1 MHGACTCT
9 VGEVSETVAPIPA
22 DLRSADV
29 DRVLEQLVLYG
40 RRVKHFGATVAHAC
54 GLQPTQVYLL
64 SLVHRASE
72 CRLAT
77 IAEQQL
83 VDPSVISRQIGA
95 LEREGLLTRR
105 ADPED
110 RRAALVSLTDL
121 GRERLAHVRAL
132 HLEVMAETLQ
142 DWADERIARFAED
155 FEELTGTAEIA
166 YGRLGAGHP
175 VDPAQGHG
183 A

>member
-1 MHGACTCT
+1 MT
-9 VGEVSETVAPIPA
+9 PLPA
-22 DLRSADV
+22 DPRAADV

-40 RRVKHFGATVAHAC
+40 RRVKHFGATAARAC

-83 VDPSVISRQIGA
+83 VDPSVISRQIGT

-121 GRERLAHVRAL
+121 GRERLARVRAL
-132 HLEVMAETLQ
+132 HLEVMAETLR
-142 DWADERIARFAED
+142 DWSTERIARFAND
-155 FEELTGTAEIA
+155 FEELIGTAEA
-166 YGRLGAGHP
+166 VYGHLGARHP
-175 VDPAQGHG
+175 MGPVQGDD